1 MSNPESLRACNPS
14 FSICLQ
20 KEANYYIDLTAARG
34 ENVVKRMRRA
44 IALSSN
50 KHTYQ
55 LLSGQIGSGKST
67 ELLRLKFELEQQGFV
82 VIYCAV
88 DQYLQIND
96 LGLAELW
103 LVILKLILQQLE
115 SKGDSISLTYLPNA
129 IAEIEKW
136 MRIIPSVN
144 ISTSGQRLQRIL
156 QTLQDNDQNRRQL
169 HRHLESCLTNLLIV
183 AIEEV
188 TGVAGDRV
196 KQTGEKGLVI
206 LVDNLDRLSIE
217 QSDLIFGR
225 GGKYLR
231 QFQCHTIYT
240 LSLLASIHLS
250 EQFQLKGTVP
260 ILLPNLQLCDR
271 HDVVNPESLNLLRQ
285 VVLARML
292 PNIVSELRLE
302 QVTDCFDHL
311 ETLDRLCL
319 ASHGRLPYLLFLLQ
333 GCLQSQDHLPI
344 HLDTLNRVLENDR
357 ITRLSTISDR
367 DRQALHKCLTSDYAL
382 TSEAIN
388 LCRRLLLF
396 SHHDHQGDWFSS
408 PFATKNPD
416 E

>member
-1 MSNPESLRACNPS
+1 MSNLEFLRACNPS

-34 ENVVKRMRRA
+34 ENVVKRMRRV
-44 IALSSN
+44 ISLSSN
-50 KHTYQ
+50 KPTYQ
-55 LLSGQIGSGKST
+55 ILSGQIGSGKST
-67 ELLRLKFELEQQGFV
+67 ELLRLKFELEQQGFA

-88 DQYLQIND
+88 DQYLQIHD
-96 LGLAELW
+96 LGLTELW

-115 SKGDSISLTYLPNA
+115 SKGDSISLTYLPNT

-156 QTLQDNDQNRRQL
+156 RTLQDNEQNRRQL
-169 HRHLESCLTNLLIV
+169 HRHLETRLTNSLI
-183 AIEEV
+183 ATLEKV
-188 TGVAGDRV
+188 TGVASDRV
-196 KQTGEKGLVI
+196 KQTGKKGLVI

-217 QSDLIFGR
+217 QSDLIFGK
-225 GGKYLR
+225 GDKYFR
-231 QFQCHTIYT
+231 QFQCHAIYT
-240 LSLLASIHLS
+240 LPLLARAHLS
-250 EQFQLKGTVP
+250 EQFQLKGTAP
-260 ILLPNLQLCDR
+260 IELPNLQLYDR
-271 HDVVNPESLNLLRQ
+271 HDVVKPESLNLLRQ

-292 PNIVSELRLE
+292 PNIVSDLRLE

-311 ETLDRLCL
+311 EILDRLCL
-319 ASHGRLPYLLFLLQ
+319 ASHGHLPYLLSLLQ
-333 GCLQSQDHLPI
+333 GCLQLQDPPI
-344 HLDTLNRVLENDR
+344 RLDTLNQVLENDH

-367 DRQALHKCLTSDYAL
+367 DRQALQQCLTSDYAL
-382 TSEAIN
+382 TSETIN

-396 SHHDHQGDWFSS
+396 SHHDRQGYWFSS
-408 PFATKNPD
+408 PFIVKKQG

>member
-1 MSNPESLRACNPS
+1 MSNLEFLQACNPS

-20 KEANYYIDLTAARG
+20 KEESYYIDLAAARG

-44 IALSSN
+44 ITLSPN
-50 KHTYQ
+50 KPTYQ

-67 ELLRLKFELEQQGFV
+67 ELLKLKSELEQQGFA

-88 DQYLQIND
+88 DQYLQIHD
-96 LGLAELW
+96 LDLAELW

-115 SKGDSISLTYLPNA
+115 NKGDSISLTYLPNA
-129 IAEIEKW
+129 IAKIEKW

-144 ISTSGQRLQRIL
+144 ISTFGQRLQRIL
-156 QTLQDNDQNRRQL
+156 QILQDNEQNRRQL
-169 HRHLESCLTNLLIV
+169 HRNLEARLTNLLIT

-188 TGVAGDRV
+188 TGVAGDSV
-196 KQTGEKGLVI
+196 KQTGKKGLVI

-217 QSDLIFGR
+217 QSDLIFGK
-225 GGKYLR
+225 GDKYLR

-240 LSLLASIHLS
+240 LSLLASIHLR
-250 EQFQLKGTVP
+250 EQFQLKGTVL
-260 ILLPNLQLCDR
+260 IALPNLQLCDR
-271 HDVVNPESLNLLRQ
+271 HDLVNPESLNLLRQ

-292 PNIVSELRLE
+292 PNIVADLKLE

-311 ETLDRLCL
+311 ETLDRLCV
-319 ASHGRLPYLLFLLQ
+319 ASHGHLPYLLLLLQ
-333 GCLQSQDHLPI
+333 GCLQVQDPPI
-344 HLDTLNRVLENDR
+344 SLDTLSHVLESDR

-382 TSEAIN
+382 TSETIN

-396 SHHDHQGDWFSS
+396 AHHDHQGYWFSS
-408 PFATKNPD
+408 PYTTQK
-416 E
+416 